1 MRSLPYIYRVHER
14 ERNNK
19 NQCYPATTI
28 KNELCY
34 VNDHDSNDLSP
45 NRY

>member
-1 MRSLPYIYRVHER
+1 MSLPYIYREHER

-19 NQCYPATTI
+19 NQCCPATTI
-28 KNELCY
+28 KKELCY
-34 VNDHDSNDLSP
+34 VHDHDNNDISP